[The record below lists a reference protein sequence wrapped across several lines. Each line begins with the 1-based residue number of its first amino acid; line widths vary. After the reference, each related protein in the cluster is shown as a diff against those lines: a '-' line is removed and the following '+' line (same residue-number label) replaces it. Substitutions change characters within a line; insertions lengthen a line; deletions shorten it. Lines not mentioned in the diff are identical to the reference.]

1 MKIYKQPQIQIIE
14 VKEQDLICTSTL
26 DVTVTGNDGTGGGS
40 RQARQRSSIWS
51 DYDEE

>member
-14 VKEQDLICTSTL
+14 VKEQDLICTSTSL
-26 DVTVTGNDGTGGGS
+26 YVTGNDDGDS